1 MKTCNSERWSTSF
14 VSAEFLWD
22 YCWLAQPYSAQRGV
36 FTETASRGNLSSL
49 KQTIPEKRNHRPTA
63 TTAASTFSFPSPH
76 GRGSYPS
83 FPFADAPFPQKRGP
97 LSLCAIKSTVSSV
110 EGKHWCLPACL
121 FTLSQN
127 SNPQICW
134 THLVSFPNAK
144 ALFLLRFVLYSQSL
158 SMLTGELFLRKWS

>member
-1 MKTCNSERWSTSF
+1 MKTRNSERWSAS
-14 VSAEFLWD
+14 VVRAEFLWD
-22 YCWLAQPYSAQRGV
+22 HCWLSQPCSAQRGV

-76 GRGSYPS
+76 GREAYPS
-83 FPFADAPFPQKRGP
+83 CLFADAPFPQKRGP
-97 LSLCAIKSTVSSV
+97 LFQCAIKSTVSSV
-110 EGKHWCLPACL
+110 ESKHWGLPACL

-134 THLVSFPNAK
+134 AHLVSFPNAK
-144 ALFLLRFVLYSQSL
+144 ALFLLLFVLYSQSL
-158 SMLTGELFLRKWS
+158 PMLTGELCRRKWS